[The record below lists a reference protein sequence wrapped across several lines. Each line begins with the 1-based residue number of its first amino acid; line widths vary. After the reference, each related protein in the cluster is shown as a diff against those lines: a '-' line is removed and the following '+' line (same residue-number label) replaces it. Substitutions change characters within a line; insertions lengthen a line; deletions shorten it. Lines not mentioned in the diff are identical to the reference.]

1 MERREAEHENL
12 ARSAESLAG
21 AARDLRKVTEL
32 VEAQRE
38 AGEQVLAAM
47 QQFAKD
53 QAALQAARM
62 QRALEAQEPG
72 TLGFPDS
79 ESLSED
85 EAAAFAVEV
94 VREVREELEEELMEL
109 RQDRLELAEAPS
121 PDEVR
126 RRVGERHAREE

>member
-1 MERREAEHENL
+1 MERREAERERGHL
-12 ARSAESLAG
+12 ARTAESLAS

-38 AGEQVLAAM
+38 AGEQALATM
-47 QQFAKD
+47 RQFAED

-72 TLGFPDS
+72 PLGFWGS
-79 ESLSED
+79 EETTEED
-85 EAAAFAVEV
+85 VAALAVAA
-94 VREVREELEEELMEL
+94 VREVRREPEPGQLM
-109 RQDRLELAEAPS
+109 EAPS

-126 RRVGERHAREE
+126 RRVEMRRERETFAEES